1 MTEIAS
7 LFPRWASTWGE
18 LARTNALV
26 RSQCRCCGMQQRVD
40 VSIQILR
47 FRANGSPIDLRDKC
61 MVVGC
66 HGSVFYLVARTYG
79 RQWITM
85 DTRREPREAVA
96 PGVNAVSLDLG
107 SLSSRS
113 R

>member
-1 MTEIAS
+1 MTDIAP

-18 LARTNALV
+18 LARTNALA

-47 FRANGSPIDLRDKC
+47 FGANGSPIDLRDKC

-66 HGSVFYLVARTYG
+66 HGTVFYLAARTYG
-79 RQWITM
+79 RQWIAL
-85 DTRREPREAVA
+85 DPRSDPRGTSA
-96 PGVNAVSLDLG
+96 PGVNAVTLNIG
-107 SLSSRS
+107 ATKPYG
-113 R
+113 